1 MKNGNK
7 FSCQVKKPNHQNS
20 IINLSWWVRH
30 IVDQDNMKK
39 GETVRTKNYKEN
51 VNAISRLFLEVNW
64 MPQVSSIYACN
75 ISFGK
80 SVRTCNWRNNF
91 FKLSFFFSSTE
102 MWNSSQSN
110 NLFRALV
117 PLANLLAMDI
127 SIYLMGEATKYL
139 QQETKRENK
148 GGNYIFYEYRQEYLL
163 QGYLLWISISVGK
176 WYSWTR
182 PQSTYTE
189 ELISRPLV
197 GESRFQSVFQN
208 RVGTK
213 NAVGS
218 SCFSL

>member
-1 MKNGNK
+1 MG
-7 FSCQVKKPNHQNS
+7 QAY
-20 IINLSWWVRH
+20 SWSR
-30 IVDQDNMKK
+30 QYERK

-127 SIYLMGEATKYL
+127 SIYLMGGQQNICRTKSR
-139 QQETKRENK
+139 RENLRK
-148 GGNYIFYEYRQEYLL
+148 SRAM
-163 QGYLLWISISVGK
+163 ISPIEKSSRNIWSVG
-176 WYSWTR
+176 R
-182 PQSTYTE
+182 PNE
-189 ELISRPLV
+189 E
-197 GESRFQSVFQN
+197 
-208 RVGTK
+208 K
-213 NAVGS
+213 NMTIWVSPKYRWRGWGGIWLS
-218 SCFSL
+218 